1 MGVHSFCNAMIKIKN
16 ADLAGKEF
24 VEVKATK
31 LLEAVLKIMQREG
44 YIGEFEYIEDGKQG
58 IFKIK
63 LLKRINE
70 CKGVSPRFPA
80 KKDEI
85 EKYEQRY
92 LPSRDMGIMFIS
104 TSQGVMTHKEAKEK
118 KIGGRIIGYVY

>member
-1 MGVHSFCNAMIKIKN
+1 MGVHSFCNVMIKIKN
-16 ADLAGKEF
+16 ADLAGKEY

-31 LLEAVLKIMQREG
+31 LLGSVLKIMQKKG
-44 YIGEFEYIEDGKQG
+44 YLGEFEYIEDGKQG

-92 LPSRDMGIMFIS
+92 LPSRDMGIMFVS
-104 TSQGVMTHKEAKEK
+104 TPQGVMTHKEAKEK